1 MERFFCSDEK
11 YTNNFKS
18 ISIFLLYGASLPLD
32 LISCSY
38 DMQVRDKGIWL
49 SSYKDVR
56 KFRRVGIVP
65 SMFPSGKNYV
75 EASDST
81 HDTTLGEMPEN
92 NRDSVNES
100 QSKENK
106 TSLTDDLEEEISNL
120 PLEYCMRIVPH
131 DQNSGAFFIAV
142 FQKLSPLP
150 GNLFSPS
157 KFI

>member
-1 MERFFCSDEK
+1 
-11 YTNNFKS
+11 
-18 ISIFLLYGASLPLD
+18 
-32 LISCSY
+32 
-38 DMQVRDKGIWL
+38 MQVRDKGIWL

-56 KFRRVGIVP
+56 KFRRAGIVP

-75 EASDST
+75 EASDGT

-100 QSKENK
+100 QSKENN
-106 TSLTDDLEEEISNL
+106 TSLTDDLEEEISIL